1 MTNQKERWVLQLCHG
16 YASPFDDVA
25 RQWGSLF
32 KGSGY
37 KVLTVFLTGKPDERV
52 KTLVGGDVVFFG
64 YHSRDL
70 KGLKRRQIKEIKSLH
85 RQYQFSFAIAHRYK
99 PIYIAS
105 HLPNLK
111 VIGVSHAFGVYE
123 PFFRR
128 RYIMKKSDSLLLVG
142 VSNAIRDDARRALP
156 NFPTERIQTVYNHI
170 DCGKAAARLFT
181 REEARNRLGLTE
193 DDFVVGNVG
202 RLHPDKD
209 QATLVEAFATVLGD
223 VPQARLVII
232 GEGRLRTE
240 LECQIKELGISD
252 RVELKGRVEEAFR
265 YFRAFDVFALSSDYE
280 PFGMVLLEAMVAPIP
295 VVSTDSG
302 GAPEV
307 LGGDGRF
314 FSVGDVD
321 ALAEQL
327 LQISL
332 ESKECREAMART
344 LLERLHTLF
353 SDEAARKVFEQ
364 LLVSWNGQLG

>member
-1 MTNQKERWVLQLCHG
+1 MMNQKERWVLQLCHG
-16 YASPFDDVA
+16 YAPPFDDVA

-32 KGSGY
+32 KGSRY

-52 KTLVGGDVVFFG
+52 KTLLGGDVFFLG

-99 PIYIAS
+99 PIYVAS

-111 VIGVSHAFGVYE
+111 VIGVSHAYGVYE
-123 PFFRR
+123 PFLRR

-156 NFPTERIQTVYNHI
+156 NFSTEKIQTFYNHI
-170 DCGKAAARLFT
+170 DYEKAAAKLFT

-193 DDFVVGNVG
+193 GDFVVGNVG

-209 QATLVEAFATVLGD
+209 QSTLIEAFAKVLAD
-223 VPQARLVII
+223 MPQARLVII

-240 LECQIKELGISD
+240 LECLIEELGVAD
-252 RVELKGRVEEAFR
+252 HVELRGKVKEAFR
-265 YFRAFDVFALSSDYE
+265 YFRAFDVFALSSDHE
-280 PFGMVLLEAMVAPIP
+280 PFGMVLLEAMAAPIP
-295 VVSTDSG
+295 VISTDSG

-307 LGGDGRF
+307 LGSDGRF
-314 FSVGDVD
+314 FSVGNVG

-327 LQISL
+327 QQISL
-332 ESKECREAMART
+332 ENRESREAMARA

-364 LLVSWNGQLG
+364 LLVSWDRELG